1 MKNATTVSPQ
11 GLVSTSYLTRVPLW
25 ARCFFPYKKKLYILT
40 FFDAFLYIKKLCKLK
55 SSCINVIK

>member
-25 ARCFFPYKKKLYILT
+25 ARCFFPTKKNCIYLLFSMHSYT
-40 FFDAFLYIKKLCKLK
+40 LK
-55 SSCINVIK
+55 NYVN